1 MFKLL
6 FSVILILKTVFL
18 IAQPDASIKY
28 AATVTASDLKKHLTI
43 IAGPEMEGRETATAG
58 QKKAATYIEDYFRSL
73 GLAPGNANAYQQVFS
88 LMEDTILST
97 ELTIA
102 GIQYKYGKDYMMP
115 ARFNQ
120 NKQVTSASVVFAGYG
135 ISDSSYNDYAGLPVK
150 DAIIVVASGEPKSG
164 GNYNTTGTG
173 RPSAWS
179 SLPKKIEAAYKQ
191 GAAGV
196 LVLSPRIIGID
207 SAVASNLR
215 RTGTYFP
222 VRQTREMY
230 ALNYANISQSVFK
243 DVFGAT
249 YADSILQK
257 IDKSAAFSTTD
268 YKTIGKNIV
277 FNYSESA
284 YEKANSSN
292 VLAVLEGTDKKD
304 EYVFVTA
311 HYDHLGTRGGSVY
324 YGADD
329 DGSGT
334 VSVLEMAEAFSKA
347 KTAGNGPRRSMVF
360 MTVSGEEK
368 GLWGSAYYCDNPVFP
383 LDKTT
388 VDLNIDMVGRIDP
401 KRISGDSLNYVYVI
415 GDDKISSELKPVSES
430 TNKKYTN
437 LELDYKYNDAKDPER
452 IFYRSD
458 HYNFARKGVPILFY
472 FNGTHDDYHR
482 PSDTVDKINFN
493 VMEKRVRL
501 IFHTAWEMAN
511 RNEMLKRDIPLQ

>member
-6 FSVILILKTVFL
+6 FSVILILNTFFL
-18 IAQPDASIKY
+18 FAQPDASIKY
-28 AATVTASDLKKHLTI
+28 AASVTASDLKKHLTI
-43 IAGPEMEGRETATAG
+43 VAGPEMEGRETATAG
-58 QKKAATYIEDYFRSL
+58 QKKAAAYIENYFRSL
-73 GLAPGNANAYQQVFS
+73 GLTPGNANAYQQLFS

-102 GIQYKYGKDYMMP
+102 GMRYRYGKDYMMP

-120 NKQVTSASVVFAGYG
+120 NKQVASASIVFAGYG
-135 ISDSSYNDYAGLPVK
+135 ISDSSYNDYAGLNVK
-150 DAIIVVASGEPKSG
+150 DAIIVVVSGEPKSG
-164 GNYNTTGTG
+164 NNYNTTGTG

-179 SLPKKIEAAYKQ
+179 SLSKKIEAAHKL
-191 GAAGV
+191 GAAGI
-196 LVLSPRIIGID
+196 LVLSPRMTVID
-207 SAVASNLR
+207 SAIASNLR

-222 VRQTREMY
+222 VRQTQEMY
-230 ALNYANISQSVFK
+230 ALNYANISPSVFK

-257 IDKSAAFSTTD
+257 IDKSAPFLLTD
-268 YKTIGKNIV
+268 YKTTNRNTV

-304 EYVFVTA
+304 EYVFITA
-311 HYDHLGTRGGSVY
+311 HYDHLGTRGGAVY

-347 KTAGNGPRRSMVF
+347 KTAGNGPRRSIVF

-430 TNKKYTN
+430 INKKYTN

-472 FNGTHDDYHR
+472 FNGTHADYHR
-482 PSDTVDKINFN
+482 PTDTVEKINFD